1 MKESQD
7 TGVIYCIENIIT
19 HKKYIGQ
26 AKSYI
31 LKKGKIVKHGLSG
44 RFETHIK
51 DALSG
56 KNSCPKLY
64 NSLVKYGKDNFS
76 ISLIEICHLED
87 LNKKETYHIKKF
99 NTVEDGYNIL
109 YSNSPIHKNFDSR
122 KNVIEKISNT
132 MKDKWSND
140 EEYIN
145 KTTTSNLKAVIERT
159 KRGTRIINKE
169 LPNNIYKTENGFDIR
184 IMRNGVYKITSV
196 ESKILSHDKL
206 ILKAI
211 EKRDQIFEQIKNND
225 VINFQKKYDHNG
237 NDLPIGIHLKKARN
251 QDAYGIKIIV
261 NGKVYEK
268 CVSDKKLSMD
278 EKLTKAKILLNE
290 LKILH
295 KMEDPQVQV

>member
-1 MKESQD
+1 MEESQN

-44 RFETHIK
+44 RFETHLK

-76 ISLIEICHLED
+76 ISLIEICNLED
-87 LNKKETYHIKKF
+87 LNEKETYYIKKF
-99 NTVEDGYNIL
+99 NTVEEGYNIL

-140 EEYIN
+140 EEYIK
-145 KTTTSNLKAVIERT
+145 KTTENNLKAVIERT
-159 KRGTRIINKE
+159 KRGTRITNKE

-184 IMRNGVYKITSV
+184 IMRNGVFKITSV
-196 ESKILSHDKL
+196 ESKILSHDEL

-237 NDLPIGIHLKKARN
+237 NDLPTGIHLKKARN
-251 QDAYGIKIIV
+251 QDAYGVKIIV

-278 EKLTKAKILLNE
+278 EKLTKAKILLKE

>member
-1 MKESQD
+1 MEESQN

-44 RFETHIK
+44 RFETHLK

-56 KNSCPKLY
+56 KNNCPKLY

-76 ISLIEICHLED
+76 ISLIEICNLED
-87 LNKKETYHIKKF
+87 LNEKETYYIKKF
-99 NTVEDGYNIL
+99 NTVEEGYNIL

-122 KNVIEKISNT
+122 KNIIEKISNT

-140 EEYIN
+140 EEYIK
-145 KTTTSNLKAVIERT
+145 KTTENNLKAVIERT
-159 KRGTRIINKE
+159 KRGTRITNKE

-184 IMRNGVYKITSV
+184 IMRNGVFKITSV
-196 ESKILSHDKL
+196 ESKILSHDEL

-237 NDLPIGIHLKKARN
+237 NDLPVGIHLKKARN

-278 EKLTKAKILLNE
+278 EKLTKAKILLKE

-295 KMEDPQVQV
+295 KMEDPQV

>member
-1 MKESQD
+1 MEESQD

-44 RFETHIK
+44 RFETHLK

-76 ISLIEICHLED
+76 ISLIEICKLED
-87 LNKKETYHIKKF
+87 LNEKETYNIKKF
-99 NTVEDGYNIL
+99 NTVEEGYNIL
-109 YSNSPIHKNFDSR
+109 YSNSPIHKNFDTR

-140 EEYIN
+140 EEYIK
-145 KTTTSNLKAVIERT
+145 KTTENNLKAVIERT
-159 KRGTRIINKE
+159 KRGTRITNKE

-184 IMRNGVYKITSV
+184 IMRNGVFKITSV
-196 ESKILSHDKL
+196 ESKILSYDEL

-251 QDAYGIKIIV
+251 QDAYGVKIIV

-278 EKLTKAKILLNE
+278 EKLTKAKILLNK

-295 KMEDPQVQV
+295 EMENPQVQV

>member
-1 MKESQD
+1 MDESQD

-44 RFETHIK
+44 RFKTHLK
-51 DALSG
+51 SAFSG

-64 NSLVKYGKDNFS
+64 NSIVKYGYKSFS
-76 ISLIEICHLED
+76 ISLLEICYLEF
-87 LNKKETYHIKKF
+87 LNEKETFYIKKF

-109 YSNSPIHKNFDSR
+109 YSNSTIHKNFDSR

-140 EEYIN
+140 EQYIN
-145 KTTTSNLKAVIERT
+145 KTTKNNLKAVIERT

-169 LPNNIYKTENGFDIR
+169 LPNNIYKTKNGFDIR

-196 ESKILSHDKL
+196 ESKILTHEEL

-211 EKRDQIFEQIKNND
+211 EKRDKIFEQIKNND

-251 QDAYGIKIIV
+251 QDAYGVKIIID
-261 NGKVYEK
+261 GKIYEK

-278 EKLTKAKILLNE
+278 EKLIKAKILLNE
-290 LKILH
+290 LKILY
-295 KMEDPQVQV
+295 KMENPQVQV